1 MITDGMM
8 AEKIDRM
15 MMVRGRRCGMSEIAP
30 PKILPTVFDIPP
42 IEIRKAASAELTL
55 RLYKQIFI
63 VIFYNV
69 MSIILHTC
77 IVRIK

>member
-15 MMVRGRRCGMSEIAP
+15 MIVRGRRCGMSEIAP

-42 IEIRKAASAELTL
+42 IEIRKAASAELTP
-55 RLYKQIFI
+55 RL
-63 VIFYNV
+63 
-69 MSIILHTC
+69 
-77 IVRIK
+77 